1 MRIGLVEF
9 ILILFIASVTVGPQ
23 VALFV
28 DRWLRRANRA
38 CARAAR
44 RKAEA
49 QAQMAIER
57 EALLHRFR
65 TASNV
70 FAALAAV
77 ALVYALV
84 FRPIDTPPKTYAA
97 PERAE
102 RAEHVRSADPADAL
116 NLSAYEI
123 GTAIRMQDGWLYAA
137 AKLPKVGVLMRMQ
150 PDGSGMN
157 EVLDVAGGEI
167 TDLAFAPDGT
177 LWMTT
182 IEADGGKLCRVSND
196 QWGVTVEPVVTQIDG
211 KALSC
216 PAAVAVG
223 ADGKVYFTNAA
234 DVSVKYGLES
244 ALRTELLAHT
254 ATGWVYVYDPV
265 TRAVERAG
273 PLGGRRDAVRL
284 RPWQPLYLGGPVRW
298 TGADGWGQGL
308 CTAGRGPAR
317 IPRGAGRGGG
327 RHGLGGLPLGA
338 FRLAGRPRRWRPAAG
353 CRPPAE

>member
-9 ILILFIASVTVGPQ
+9 LLILFIASVTVGPQ

-38 CARAAR
+38 SARAAR

-65 TASNV
+65 AASNV
-70 FAALAAV
+70 FAALAVV

-102 RAEHVRSADPADAL
+102 RAGHVRSVDPADAL

-137 AKLPKVGVLMRMQ
+137 AKLPKAGVLMRMQ

-157 EVLDVAGGEI
+157 EVL
-167 TDLAFAPDGT
+167 T
-177 LWMTT
+177 W
-182 IEADGGKLCRVSND
+182 
-196 QWGVTVEPVVTQIDG
+196 Q
-211 KALSC
+211 
-216 PAAVAVG
+216 AARSQ
-223 ADGKVYFTNAA
+223 T
-234 DVSVKYGLES
+234 
-244 ALRTELLAHT
+244 
-254 ATGWVYVYDPV
+254 
-265 TRAVERAG
+265 
-273 PLGGRRDAVRL
+273 
-284 RPWQPLYLGGPVRW
+284 
-298 TGADGWGQGL
+298 
-308 CTAGRGPAR
+308 
-317 IPRGAGRGGG
+317 
-327 RHGLGGLPLGA
+327 LPL
-338 FRLAGRPRRWRPAAG
+338 RRTAPFG
-353 CRPPAE
+353 